1 MTVDFRD
8 PRSALQ
14 AQAPRTLT
22 PQQSLVLASLGF
34 SALLMCAAGVWFWLQ
49 RPAWVDAHT
58 APYLALALALTGV
71 ADVAAIALLRWI
83 WKRNQG

>member
-1 MTVDFRD
+1 MAVDFRD

-22 PQQSLVLASLGF
+22 PQQSLVLAALGF

-49 RPAWVDAHT
+49 RPAWVDAHP